1 MSTDANILFW
11 DIETTALDAGVG
23 SVVCAAFKSN
33 QEKKPRLLTIAD
45 YRGWTKEPWDDSKL
59 VRDIAK
65 EIAKADIIVGHYST
79 RFDLPFVNS
88 RLLKSGQPPCAPVPH
103 VDTWRVSRN
112 RLKLGSNRL
121 AALSAFFGLEQK
133 TPLSAEILQKMRA
146 YDTDTLDLIYE
157 HCVQDVIVLEQA
169 YERIKIIA
177 PDHPNVN
184 LARAIDYANPQCPVC
199 GSFHVQKRGKII
211 AKARVSQ
218 RYQCNDCGHWGR
230 GLPKKV
236 MNVGMR

>member
-1 MSTDANILFW
+1 MATDANILFW

-33 QEKKPRLLTIAD
+33 HDKKPRLLAISD
-45 YRGWTKEPWDDSKL
+45 YRGWSREPWNDSRL
-59 VRDIAK
+59 VEDIAE
-65 EIAKADIIVGHYST
+65 EIGKADIIVGHYST
-79 RFDLPFVNS
+79 RFDLPFINS
-88 RLLKSGQPPCAPVPH
+88 RLLKAGKPPAPPVPH
-103 VDTWRVSRN
+103 VDTWRISRN

-133 TPLSAEILQKMRA
+133 TPLSAEILQRMRA
-146 YDTDTLDLIYE
+146 YDGDTLALIYD

-184 LARAIDYANPQCPVC
+184 LARAIDDEAPQCPVC
-199 GSFHVQKRGKII
+199 GSLNVQRRGKII

-218 RYQCNDCGHWGR
+218 RYQCTDCGHWGR
-230 GLPKKV
+230 GVPKKV
-236 MNVGMR
+236 KDVAMR